1 MNYKVIWNK
10 SAIESLNEII
20 DYIIENQSINTGYN
34 VYTNIKERT
43 ELLFVSPKQGRIVPE
58 IKLYTDMYREVF
70 YKYWRIIYR
79 IENDLVKILLI
90 IDARMDFEELLYE
103 KLIKL

>member
-1 MNYKVIWNK
+1 
-10 SAIESLNEII
+10 
-20 DYIIENQSINTGYN
+20 
-34 VYTNIKERT
+34 
-43 ELLFVSPKQGRIVPE
+43 
-58 IKLYTDMYREVF
+58 MYREVF

>member
-10 SAIESLNEII
+10 SAIDSLNEII
-20 DYIIENQSINTGYN
+20 DYIIENQSINAGYN
-34 VYTNIKERT
+34 VYTNIKERA
-43 ELLFVSPKQGRIVPE
+43 ELLIMSPKQGRVVPE

-79 IENDLVKILLI
+79 VENDLVKILLI
-90 IDARMDFEELLYE
+90 IDVRMDLEELLYE